1 MAKTKISE
9 FSATPANNTDIDSIN
24 IAEGCAPSGINDAI
38 RELMAQLKDFQTGA
52 VGDSFNGPVGTSTAA
67 AGAFTTLAASGAV
80 TLSGGTANG
89 VTYLNGSKVLT
100 SGSALTFDGTALAV
114 GTSTIGTNNRLTVDG
129 GRLIVAN
136 GPTGSSSSATKG
148 LQMYFDATNNQG
160 YIFSTQS
167 GVANYPLNV
176 SSSTLSLASSL
187 TTFTISG
194 SEAMRLDSAGNLG
207 LGVTPNTWTLGK
219 SISVGDVG
227 SAVFGFGG
235 YNSLTSGA
243 YFNSG
248 WKYSSSSSSQKP
260 ALFVGSDG
268 AFSWSTAPSG
278 TAGNAITFTQAMTLD
293 ASGNLG
299 VGTTSPSQR
308 LHVSNA
314 SGGSNILVANGTNAA
329 SNIYI
334 ATDGFAAT
342 TGSIYTNGSAPLA
355 FGTNSTERAR
365 ITAAGE
371 LLLTGLTSPI
381 TSGILCIATNLNNNN
396 PVVLKNTTTQGSG
409 QNFAVFTNSSNAQ
422 AGAIQH
428 SGSTSVTY
436 STSSDARLKTDLGVS
451 ISTDVIDNTVIHN
464 FEWKEDKQIDR
475 GVFAQEAYEV
485 KPSAVSVGN
494 DELTEDGNLAKPWGV
509 DYSKYVPDLIVHA
522 QQLKKQVQEQQA
534 LIQSLK
540 ARLDAANL

>member
-1 MAKTKISE
+1 MTVLSNIITPSNVLTTTNTATVTNKTLTSP
-9 FSATPANNTDIDSIN
+9 TV
-24 IAEGCAPSGINDAI
+24 
-38 RELMAQLKDFQTGA
+38 TGMT
-52 VGDSFNGPVGTSTAA
+52 VSD
-67 AGAFTTLAASGAV
+67 
-80 TLSGGTANG
+80 GTANG

-235 YNSLTSGA
+235 YNGLTSGA

-268 AFSWSTAPSG
+268 AFSWSTAAAG
-278 TAGNAITFTQAMTLD
+278 TAGNAISFTQAMTLD